1 MGGRADL
8 TCGTSGIWE
17 GGLTSHVGKWY
28 MGGRADLTCGTSGIW
43 EGGLTSHVGQVVYG
57 REG

>member
-17 GGLTSHVGKWY
+17 GGLTSHVVFLSHTY
-28 MGGRADLTCGTSGIW
+28 CLLTKALSD
-43 EGGLTSHVGQVVYG
+43 GQQFLCF
-57 REG
+57 

>member
-1 MGGRADL
+1 
-8 TCGTSGIWE
+8 
-17 GGLTSHVGKWY
+17 

-43 EGGLTSHVGQVVYG
+43 EGGLTSHVGQEVYG